1 MDLLIASAMA
11 QEAGAPAAANGSGLA
26 GLLPLVVLF
35 VIFYFLLIRP
45 QQKRLKE
52 HKQMVDALA
61 KGDEVVTSGGVIGR
75 ITDIGEEYLTIE
87 VANNVEIKV
96 QRMAVNAL
104 LPKGTMKSL

>member
-11 QEAGAPAAANGSGLA
+11 QEAGAPAANGSGLA
-26 GLLPLVVLF
+26 GLLPLVILF

-61 KGDEVVTSGGVIGR
+61 KGDEVVTSGGLIGR
-75 ITDIGEEYLTIE
+75 ITDISEEYLTIE
-87 VANNVEIKV
+87 IANNVEIKV